1 MRLCD
6 ENLLVQRIAPHLS
19 KLKMD
24 NGQLKIIYNN
34 FPFSIFHFP
43 LKESR
48 VQIFALLTLPSS
60 IWKNFYA
67 KINSKRSKKWLNQL
81 F

>member
-1 MRLCD
+1 M
-6 ENLLVQRIAPHLS
+6 VQKLHTTLS

-43 LKESR
+43 LRESR
-48 VQIFALLTLPSS
+48 VQIFAPLLFIIIRAWYRTLEALLVFN
-60 IWKNFYA
+60 KTNF
-67 KINSKRSKKWLNQL
+67 KKSLQ
-81 F
+81 